1 MIFATLSRQQRVVRL
16 RVAMSACAL
25 RRVAKAMV
33 AMRAD
38 VEGGAVQ
45 DSRNGTEDLES
56 VDGAKRGTRVSKC

>member
-1 MIFATLSRQQRVVRL
+1 
-16 RVAMSACAL
+16 MSACAL

-45 DSRNGTEDLES
+45 DGRNGTEDLES
-56 VDGAKRGTRVSKC
+56 VDGAKRDELANASESQA